1 MLRASLPA
9 DLTRPLKSDVGWVS
23 ELVQC
28 QALLKDKYQRGSTT
42 FRSVE
47 SQVTTAWNAWTAAS
61 SNDPEALLALY
72 EANLTTQ
79 SELKEAQAGLEAAK
93 GYLRSYV
100 AWSNVLNVA
109 SRAYREATGCAV
121 SYKEDRFQL
130 ELDVIF
136 REIADR
142 FQKKRLEAL
151 PDHEIY
157 AEQIQEVQARI
168 DTWLRDRRDKF
179 MEAKRFYEETLKD
192 FGVARF
198 NLRAAFDTFDPETS
212 RSNLYSE
219 VLEKTLQHVQV
230 LEQELERYRTEI
242 LYAEQVVGADVSEPS
257 EQVRQARDEL
267 ARVKGQVN
275 DACVRQEE
283 CFAALGDALSGLG
296 AATQEVSQSI
306 RGILRKRA
314 PTPEEEAILD
324 VLQDPRGTDFSVV
337 IASRLAAGGDG
348 FSLDALMRAITSLF
362 KKNQIIIRLEKRR

>member
-1 MLRASLPA
+1 
-9 DLTRPLKSDVGWVS
+9 
-23 ELVQC
+23 
-28 QALLKDKYQRGSTT
+28 
-42 FRSVE
+42 
-47 SQVTTAWNAWTAAS
+47 
-61 SNDPEALLALY
+61 
-72 EANLTTQ
+72 
-79 SELKEAQAGLEAAK
+79 
-93 GYLRSYV
+93 
-100 AWSNVLNVA
+100 
-109 SRAYREATGCAV
+109 
-121 SYKEDRFQL
+121 
-130 ELDVIF
+130 
-136 REIADR
+136 
-142 FQKKRLEAL
+142 
-151 PDHEIY
+151 
-157 AEQIQEVQARI
+157 
-168 DTWLRDRRDKF
+168 
-179 MEAKRFYEETLKD
+179 
-192 FGVARF
+192 
-198 NLRAAFDTFDPETS
+198 
-212 RSNLYSE
+212 
-219 VLEKTLQHVQV
+219 